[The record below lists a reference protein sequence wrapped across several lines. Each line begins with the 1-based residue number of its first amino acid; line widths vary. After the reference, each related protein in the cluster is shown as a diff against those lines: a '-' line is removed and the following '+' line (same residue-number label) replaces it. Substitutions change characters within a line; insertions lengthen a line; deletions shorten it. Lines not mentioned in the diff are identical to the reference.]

1 MQLERGQLVSFL
13 GVQLM
18 LARRARR
25 WDERARHGLHAAPR
39 GQARHHIWPSKLGTR
54 REALSAGL
62 LDIALAVRSTS

>member
-1 MQLERGQLVSFL
+1 MRLEAGQLVSFL
-13 GVQLM
+13 GVQSRM
-18 LARRARR
+18 FARRTRPMG
-25 WDERARHGLHAAPR
+25 RARASWSPR